1 METISVLDTFSDPD
15 ATETTVRV
23 GAAQFFS
30 GTDVD
35 ANAALCVRYLR
46 AAAAAGVRL
55 VVFPEN
61 SNRVRDYTDRE
72 QCWELSEDLDGSFVR
87 TLREV
92 CAELGMYAVVGVD
105 IRGAQSPDVHIASLL
120 LGPDG
125 EILHVHHKTVFWDYE
140 YTLFVPG
147 TKPLEIVDTPLG
159 RIGLLMCA
167 DGIVPDVPRVL
178 GRLGAQLFCNSLNS
192 RGPDELR
199 VHVPL
204 RSIESHVW
212 HVASNTVGGPAD
224 GWPWMGGSQ
233 IVTPTGESL
242 VCAGEEQEGLVWAD
256 IDISLADDKHV
267 DGLADIVAWRRPDLY
282 GDLMADH
289 ADLPVAAMLGPADPE
304 MPPKPLDVAT
314 LQVSWFHNQE
324 WTITRALGQIEYAA
338 RRGATLGVLP
348 EFFCFRRG
356 EPAADPAG
364 AARTSAIVLARLQ
377 AAAAEHRLW
386 LVVHLV
392 EAEPD
397 TDADTVRYY
406 STAYLIDDTGAIAL
420 RYRKTHLDD
429 VDSTWAT
436 PGGDIPV
443 AQTRI
448 GAIGLM
454 IGNEVWVPEVM
465 RLLTLRGAE
474 LVAHPTDWDRIEAAE
489 MAATERTEENRVHL
503 VSVTRL
509 DSPAR
514 IGSQI
519 VRADEFEPGQPIALM
534 RYPSAQWTR
543 HGFEEQLLQRLDL
556 RESHSKMMGYHLDP
570 VGTRQPG
577 LYGPLL
583 TERITESVR

>member
-1 METISVLDTFSDPD
+1 MLDTFPRPD
-15 ATETTVRV
+15 AAEATVRV

-30 GTDVD
+30 GTDVE
-35 ANAALCVRYLR
+35 ANAALCVEYLR
-46 AAAAAGVRL
+46 TAAAAGVRL

-61 SNRVRDYTDRE
+61 SNRLRDYRDRE

-87 TLREV
+87 TLREA
-92 CAELGMYAVVGVD
+92 CAEFGMYAVVGVD
-105 IRGAQSPDVHIASLL
+105 IRGEQSPDVHIASILI
-120 LGPDG
+120 GPDG

-147 TKPLEIVDTPLG
+147 TKPLEVVDTPLG

-178 GRLGAQLFCNSLNS
+178 GQLGAQLFCNSLNS

-204 RSIESHVW
+204 RAIESHVW
-212 HVASNTVGGPAD
+212 HVAANTVGGPAD

-242 VCAGEEQEGLVWAD
+242 VCAGEEREGLVWAD
-256 IDISLADDKHV
+256 IDITVSDDKHV
-267 DGLADIVAWRRPDLY
+267 EGLGDIFELRRPDLY
-282 GDLMADH
+282 GDLMVDH
-289 ADLPVAAMLGPADPE
+289 GDLPVAAMLGPVDPD
-304 MPPKPLDVAT
+304 MAPKPLDVAT
-314 LQVSWFHNQE
+314 LQVSWFHNRE
-324 WTITRALGQIEYAA
+324 WTVTRALAQIEYAA

-348 EFFCFRRG
+348 EFFCFRPG
-356 EPAADPAG
+356 EPATDPAE
-364 AARTSAIVLARLQ
+364 AARISETVLTRLQ
-377 AAAAEHRLW
+377 SAAAEHRIW
-386 LVVHLV
+386 LVAHLV
-392 EAEPD
+392 E
-397 TDADTVRYY
+397 TDPSADAPLYY
-406 STAYLIDDTGAIAL
+406 STAYLIDDTGTIAL
-420 RYRKTHLDD
+420 RYRKTHLDE
-429 VDSTWAT
+429 VDATWAT
-436 PGGDIPV
+436 AGADIPV
-443 AQTRI
+443 AHTRI

-474 LVAHPTDWDRIEAAE
+474 LVAHPTSWDRIEAAE

-519 VRADEFEPGQPIALM
+519 VRADAFMPGQPIALM

-543 HGFEEQLLQRLDL
+543 HGFEEQLLQSLDL

-570 VGTRQPG
+570 VGSRQPG

-583 TERITESVR
+583 TERTLESVR